1 MRTWDE
7 IKQALYLIADEL
19 RGMATIGR
27 YFSTNLYERERAY
40 HTMELAARVAAL
52 AEEAPEEELRAVFFT
67 EPWNRAS
74 PLVAVEAAVFSPRDE
89 LLLIRRK
96 DNAAWAL
103 PGGLSE
109 IGRTPAESALH
120 ELWEEAGLRGKVTQ
134 LLGVFDNRPSGG
146 RARFHVLVLVFE
158 VVCEALTPSPGAEA
172 LEVGFFPPDAL
183 PEPLH
188 PGHAYRISTLLRHR
202 RAPAYFDPANSH
214 RVALSVL
221 QRPDRF
227 RANRRAPSHAAAAEP
242 HTAPP
247 AVPLLFHLL
256 TRR

>member
-27 YFSTNLYERERAY
+27 HFSTNLYERERAY

-52 AEEAPEEELRAVFFT
+52 AEDAPEDDLRAAFLA
-67 EPWNRAS
+67 EPWLRAS

-89 LLLIRRK
+89 LLLIRRG
-96 DNAAWAL
+96 DSGAWAL

-120 ELWEEAGLRGKVTQ
+120 ELWEEAGLRGRVAQ
-134 LLGVFDNRPSGG
+134 LLGIFDNRLSEG

-158 VVCEALTPSPGAEA
+158 VVCDALTPSAGAET
-172 LEVGFFPPDAL
+172 LDVGLFPLDAL
-183 PEPLH
+183 PTPLH
-188 PGHAYRISTLLRHR
+188 PGHARRIATVLQRRH
-202 RAPAYFDPANSH
+202 APAYFDPADFH
-214 RVALSVL
+214 QGALPVL

-227 RANRRAPSHAAAAEP
+227 RTNGHAATSP
-242 HTAPP
+242 PPTPDKPP
-247 AVPLLFHLL
+247 AAPLLWHML